1 MPKAEFI
8 CYWCLLFLR
17 DLHFVADSK
26 GNNVII
32 DVKKLCHVQK
42 IAPSLRK
49 KGNIL
54 LVSNT
59 LVLFQ
64 MAFKTRQTNFQN
76 FPEEHSPGSP

>member
-1 MPKAEFI
+1 MMYAMPKAEFI

-26 GNNVII
+26 GNNDII
-32 DVKKLCHVQK
+32 DVKKMCHIQK
-42 IAPSLRK
+42 IGPCLRK

-64 MAFKTRQTNFQN
+64 MAFKTQEMRFQTN
-76 FPEEHSPGSP
+76 